1 MLPKTPSKKRH
12 RKVIRDRSNQENIDP
27 NIPPKASAEESSPVK
42 RTTRSSRRNNPAPSQ
57 DEPTKKR
64 NSKGRAKKSE
74 QLKVA
79 FVSES
84 KVVIE
89 VKSPAKVCTLKRT
102 SSTSP
107 VSIKPVKKKSK
118 SSDESSLL
126 DEDSLLKKQTSTPV
140 NAEPLQMLSLS
151 SIVDHSDT
159 KPDANELV
167 NVVEKDETNLL
178 KSYEL
183 KAVKMD
189 IDIKEKN
196 EPPTGILV
204 EIENNNEEKGGVILV
219 LDSPPPVIK
228 IPLVKVEP
236 PTSILV
242 NINETPPA
250 TNENVDKI
258 TNEAVAESAVINK
271 IPGKIVNETIVKE
284 TPDKITNKVVVNVF
298 PAKNGWDEQL
308 NSESVVQ
315 PIGRDLGSPVQ
326 QLRRS
331 KRLSEQINA
340 AELAAELAAEPLLK
354 QKKQVDKPIS
364 VEKPTSDSQDDA
376 PAQIVILVTPE
387 SKPVRRS
394 TRRISKVSTG
404 YKRRSS
410 RRSSHQPGYFRKP
423 VTLKKI
429 EVHLNDVGINEVVID
444 EVVIKPEP
452 SATPELHKA
461 VFLGSE
467 HSSAESEDDA
477 PKMFSSIPRSNIPH
491 QRYGFSITICTV
503 NVQGWVYIAPPAR
516 RGAGFLWGGA

>member
-1 MLPKTPSKKRH
+1 
-12 RKVIRDRSNQENIDP
+12 
-27 NIPPKASAEESSPVK
+27 
-42 RTTRSSRRNNPAPSQ
+42 
-57 DEPTKKR
+57 
-64 NSKGRAKKSE
+64 
-74 QLKVA
+74 
-79 FVSES
+79 
-84 KVVIE
+84 
-89 VKSPAKVCTLKRT
+89 
-102 SSTSP
+102 
-107 VSIKPVKKKSK
+107 
-118 SSDESSLL
+118 
-126 DEDSLLKKQTSTPV
+126 
-140 NAEPLQMLSLS
+140 
-151 SIVDHSDT
+151 
-159 KPDANELV
+159 
-167 NVVEKDETNLL
+167 VEKDETNLL

-250 TNENVDKI
+250 TNENIAKI

-271 IPGKIVNETIVKE
+271 IPGKIVNKTIVKE

>member
-1 MLPKTPSKKRH
+1 LLPKTPSKKRH

-27 NIPPKASAEESSPVK
+27 NISPKASAEESSPVK

-151 SIVDHSDT
+151 SIVDHSNT

-340 AELAAELAAEPLLK
+340 AELAAEPLLK

-491 QRYGFSITICTV
+491 QRYGFSITI
-503 NVQGWVYIAPPAR
+503 
-516 RGAGFLWGGA
+516 